1 MDYADGALTLKN
13 LANKLEPVADWH
25 TLGVKLG
32 VEDHELKEIEEQYHG
47 PQRRKYEMLSRW
59 LRKGQNCTWR
69 RVWKVL
75 MQMDEKL
82 VAESLETRLTT
93 GRRCPIKIVSARM
106 NYWVLPC

>member
-32 VEDHELKEIEEQYHG
+32 VEDHELKRIEERYHD
-47 PQRRKYEMLSRW
+47 PQRRKHEMLSRW